1 MEGEVMEFIKD
12 LWRGDVKLVFTYWVI
27 GVIGNNLFAILDVI
41 LGNFFGYYRLT
52 EKNVGNITFLLA
64 ATILYFCFTSVCIW
78 RSSVKYEDKNEGSQN
93 WAILARMSVAAS
105 AIYILI
111 TSTTTIKVIV
121 DSRFLG

>member
-52 EKNVGNITFLLA
+52 EKNVANITFLLA

-111 TSTTTIKVIV
+111 TSTTAIKVIV